1 MLHIIKLII
10 VGEALADNEHIS
22 KQIYATM
29 LCIIQWRNQRKV
41 AGGEREE
48 NKLPPF

>member
-29 LCIIQWRNQRKV
+29 LCIISMEKPKKSSR
-41 AGGEREE
+41 GEKRRE
-48 NKLPPF
+48 